1 MNDQWLGLAQ
11 HDSWQ
16 ELFFFFA
23 LDIVVDEASQPSKE
37 VRTEKMTEK
46 IESQQKGTQQ
56 KKTPDKKSKLKTNPQ
71 KNSPVKNAVKTP
83 KSTKGKSS
91 VAKAAARKG
100 NTIGTKKHDG
110 EKLVTPPR
118 KKPEMK
124 EKGSA
129 EKHKEKNSRAAK
141 SQCRPANF
149 GKKQEQASSLLAKP
163 GRKVAFPE
171 DKSKRKSKD
180 QPKAAEDEQEDD
192 DEFEL
197 GEDHEIDLQCPR
209 IRRKRHERKC
219 RKLVASESI
228 VKQKALRSYLGA
240 VGITW
245 PAFQKAHARWL
256 DLRIRS
262 NIFCFIL

>member
-1 MNDQWLGLAQ
+1 
-11 HDSWQ
+11 
-16 ELFFFFA
+16 
-23 LDIVVDEASQPSKE
+23 
-37 VRTEKMTEK
+37 
-46 IESQQKGTQQ
+46 
-56 KKTPDKKSKLKTNPQ
+56 
-71 KNSPVKNAVKTP
+71 
-83 KSTKGKSS
+83 
-91 VAKAAARKG
+91 
-100 NTIGTKKHDG
+100 
-110 EKLVTPPR
+110 

-245 PAFQKAHARWL
+245 PAFQKAHARLAEVKKASGCSNGSFVDFQNRLLNGKKAKNDCPACNHLLTRSGFCTSDLDIHLDKALNGEEDPFIPVDTPGTQPEATRDQADQSEAEEETPEDWL
-256 DLRIRS
+256 MKFDFLEV
-262 NIFCFIL
+262 LQP